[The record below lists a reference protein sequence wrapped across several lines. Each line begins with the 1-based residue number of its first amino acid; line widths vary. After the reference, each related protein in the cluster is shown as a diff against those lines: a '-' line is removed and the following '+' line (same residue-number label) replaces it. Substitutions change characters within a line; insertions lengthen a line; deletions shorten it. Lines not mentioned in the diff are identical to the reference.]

1 MIQALS
7 IFGEFKEFIL
17 KGNAI
22 ALAVGVI
29 IGAAFGT
36 LVTAFT
42 TGIIEPLLQVMG
54 GNPEIAL
61 KIWIFDIGIVLSAI
75 ISLVITGA
83 ILFFL
88 FIRPM
93 NKLMKTEIP
102 PVPEPVPTAEELLL
116 TEIRDLLAKRQ

>member
-42 TGIIEPLLQVMG
+42 TGIIEPLLKVMG